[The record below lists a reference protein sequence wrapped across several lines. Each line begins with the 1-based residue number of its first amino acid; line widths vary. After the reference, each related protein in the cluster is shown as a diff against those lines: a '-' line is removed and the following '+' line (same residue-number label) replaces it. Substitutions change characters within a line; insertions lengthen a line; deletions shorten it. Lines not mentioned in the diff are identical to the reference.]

1 MNFYLDFFVHHYT
14 DRNVYTESNYN
25 TRRPATVIILRI
37 ETVIYRKKKTI
48 SQKIFNKKK
57 YTLLHLSAS
66 CKDLIAVPHWSSAR
80 RVSPLKLC
88 A

>member
-37 ETVIYRKKKTI
+37 ETVIYRKKKNNITKNI
-48 SQKIFNKKK
+48 
-57 YTLLHLSAS
+57 
-66 CKDLIAVPHWSSAR
+66 
-80 RVSPLKLC
+80 
-88 A
+88 